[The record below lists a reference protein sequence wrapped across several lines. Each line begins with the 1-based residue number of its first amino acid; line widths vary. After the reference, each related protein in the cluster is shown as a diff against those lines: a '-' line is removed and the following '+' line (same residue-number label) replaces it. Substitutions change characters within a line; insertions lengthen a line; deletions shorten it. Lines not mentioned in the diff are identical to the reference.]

1 MHKSTTNLRFPY
13 PLKTEFKLME
23 ASEYDQFKQYEGTIF
38 CYKLTKN
45 MLWLTLFRILP
56 LGWVRL
62 SKVDTMRTSHSKE
75 FFELTPHRMFIWWK
89 YWHWPYSLS
98 MIGRRDKQIY
108 LLETRGGYRVFV
120 RLRTGMHYMLR
131 TLIAEAQEKH
141 NQTI

>member
-1 MHKSTTNLRFPY
+1 
-13 PLKTEFKLME
+13 ME

-45 MLWLTLFRILP
+45 MLWLTLFRIVP

-89 YWHWPYSLS
+89 YCIGHTPYPDWS
-98 MIGRRDKQIY
+98 
-108 LLETRGGYRVFV
+108 TR
-120 RLRTGMHYMLR
+120 
-131 TLIAEAQEKH
+131 
-141 NQTI
+141 